1 MNEMNSLRNK
11 KSFNYEESQPIIFQC
26 LEWLGTNESKRE
38 LNTNS
43 KSKQKFTFNY
53 KYVIKLYGVTKDG
66 IAVSVNAKNFMFA
79 GIDYKA

>member
-43 KSKQKFTFNY
+43 KSKQKFTFN
-53 KYVIKLYGVTKDG
+53 
-66 IAVSVNAKNFMFA
+66 
-79 GIDYKA
+79 